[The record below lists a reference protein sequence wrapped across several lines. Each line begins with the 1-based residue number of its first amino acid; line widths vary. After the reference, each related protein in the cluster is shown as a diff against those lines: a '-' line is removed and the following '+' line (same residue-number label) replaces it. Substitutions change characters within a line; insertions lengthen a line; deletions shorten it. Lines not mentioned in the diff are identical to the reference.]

1 MSRRLARELA
11 LKILYCYKSGR
22 TEIPMLLNEFLDKK
36 KYPQSVKNFSR
47 ELVMLT
53 IDNMQTIDKKVKNVL
68 ENWEY
73 ERISTIDKLILRLGV
88 CELLFFNEIPYE
100 VTINE
105 AIEMAKKYGTGE
117 SPKFVNGILDAI
129 VKQNKKTI
137 TKK

>member
-36 KYPQSVKNFSR
+36 KYHSSVKKFSK
-47 ELVMLT
+47 ELVTLT
-53 IDNMQTIDKKVKNVL
+53 IDNMQTIDKKVKDVL
-68 ENWEY
+68 EHWEY